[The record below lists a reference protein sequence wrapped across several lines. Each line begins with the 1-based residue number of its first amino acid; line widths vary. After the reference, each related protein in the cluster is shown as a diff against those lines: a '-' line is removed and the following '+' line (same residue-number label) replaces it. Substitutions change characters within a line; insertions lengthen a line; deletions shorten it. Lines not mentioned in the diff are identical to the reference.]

1 MEEHKKEIKKRSIE
15 ASAGQISQAERM
27 VNRSHILC
35 KPGSPGDNVVVPIP
49 SVDRGRGDPRNI
61 LGVILYRDESDQYKI
76 AVKSGIL
83 KGLYSRNQF
92 DLCPQKLLT
101 LDHVN
106 QEQSVSSRSAVIA
119 ESATGG
125 QGFTKCNCQ
134 SSKKCQTN
142 RCQCYKARLQCN
154 SRCHSSL
161 NCPNK

>member
-1 MEEHKKEIKKRSIE
+1 MQTWKPWRQCGCSNYFCRSWKRRPQEHSR
-15 ASAGQISQAERM
+15 
-27 VNRSHILC
+27 NH
-35 KPGSPGDNVVVPIP
+35 
-49 SVDRGRGDPRNI
+49 SV
-61 LGVILYRDESDQYKI
+61 RDERDQYRI

-101 LDHVN
+101 LDHVS
-106 QEQSVSSRSAVIA
+106 QEQSISLRSAVIA
-119 ESATGG
+119 ESKTGG

-134 SSKKCQTN
+134 DSKKCQTK
-142 RCQCYKARLQCN
+142 RCKCFKARLQCN